1 MRLQEAVDQG
11 PVLLFELRRHDGFPS
26 TDLCN
31 GASHP
36 RRCFRSITQMEYSGL
51 MHPSLQTYN
60 FLATRIQ
67 QRAHIPGT
75 RESVA
80 ALRFRIS
87 EIGLLIG
94 PELRHATLAPATH

>member
-1 MRLQEAVDQG
+1 
-11 PVLLFELRRHDGFPS
+11 
-26 TDLCN
+26 
-31 GASHP
+31 
-36 RRCFRSITQMEYSGL
+36 